1 MYKISQNKSLTIMK
15 IVSIINY
22 KGGVGKTTISMYL
35 ASALAKFFGKKI
47 LLIDI
52 DPQANTT
59 ETMLPPG
66 VDLKKIGSMK
76 EFLDPDSNE
85 PLEKFIIPSRM
96 KNIDLIGNDPDIL
109 LIDDKILQRHESLE
123 KLSQHLNKI
132 NKQLK
137 NEFNYDFCLIDCP
150 PYISQYALM
159 ALLASDYYIVPLE
172 ADDSFSLNGLEI
184 LSTKIKFVRESNPKL
199 RLLGYIINK
208 LDLRTKLGQ
217 TMPQIIRN
225 QLKEKL
231 FNTPIKISSDI
242 KASIAVRTPLFDYKP
257 RSKAVYNFRDL
268 AKEFLER
275 INKV

>member
-1 MYKISQNKSLTIMK
+1 MK
-15 IVSIINY
+15 TVSIINY

-35 ASALAKFFGKKI
+35 ASALARFFNKKI

-66 VDLKKIGSMK
+66 VDIKKYGSMK
-76 EFLDPDSNE
+76 EFLDPDRNE
-85 PLEKFIIPSRM
+85 PIEKFIIPSRI
-96 KNIDLIGNDPDIL
+96 KNVDLIGNDPDIL
-109 LIDDKILQRHESLE
+109 LIDDKILGKKESME
-123 KLSQHLNKI
+123 RLSTQLDKI
-132 NKQLK
+132 NKQAR
-137 NEFNYDFCLIDCP
+137 NSGYDFCIIDCP

-184 LSTKIKFVRESNPKL
+184 LSSKIKLIKNSNPRLK
-199 RLLGYIINK
+199 LLGYIINK

-217 TMPQIIRN
+217 TMPQIIKN
-225 QLKEKL
+225 QLKDKL
-231 FNTPIKISSDI
+231 FTTAIKISSDI

-268 AKEFLER
+268 AKEFLDR
-275 INKV
+275 VNKL

>member
-1 MYKISQNKSLTIMK
+1 
-15 IVSIINY
+15 
-22 KGGVGKTTISMYL
+22 
-35 ASALAKFFGKKI
+35 
-47 LLIDI
+47 
-52 DPQANTT
+52 
-59 ETMLPPG
+59 
-66 VDLKKIGSMK
+66 
-76 EFLDPDSNE
+76 
-85 PLEKFIIPSRM
+85 
-96 KNIDLIGNDPDIL
+96 
-109 LIDDKILQRHESLE
+109 
-123 KLSQHLNKI
+123 
-132 NKQLK
+132 
-137 NEFNYDFCLIDCP
+137 
-150 PYISQYALM
+150 
-159 ALLASDYYIVPLE
+159 IVPLE